1 MTDNPDAHPKVGKI
15 LRLADTPHAPF
26 IYYENAPI
34 FGFTN
39 GIVNVT
45 LSAFHTWAGPDGIV
59 NEQVAVAHLR
69 GNVSSGRKS
78 SQCNRASFAAG
89 RACWWQSELGIERAS
104 SLGRLTPLD
113 GQAPSP
119 DRRVELQ

>member
-45 LSAFHTWAGPDGIV
+45 LSAFHSWAGPDGIV

-69 GNVSSGRKS
+69 GNVQAAVNLRNAIEQALLLAAPTGGK
-78 SQCNRASFAAG
+78 AS
-89 RACWWQSELGIERAS
+89 
-104 SLGRLTPLD
+104 
-113 GQAPSP
+113 
-119 DRRVELQ
+119 